1 MVKNIRYQ
9 KYMKV
14 KAIDNFRRDK
24 MFSFFKKLWLKLEE
38 ILNQGKFNQQK
49 IELLSTQLE
58 ELTRETKDI
67 QREITHNRVRI
78 EDLKKAID
86 ELLKRLDE

>member
-1 MVKNIRYQ
+1 M
-9 KYMKV
+9 
-14 KAIDNFRRDK
+14 RDK
-24 MFSFFKKLWLKLEE
+24 MFSFFKRLWLKLEE

-49 IELLSTQLE
+49 IELLSIQLE

-86 ELLKRLDE
+86 ELLKRLDDKIALL